1 MEIAVIILLALLIIQ
16 SAFLIYVGLAIL
28 RHQEPGKPP
37 LKLNLMPH
45 KPVKETDEQ
54 RRERVLLENIEAYD
68 GTSKGQVKI

>member
-1 MEIAVIILLALLIIQ
+1 MTNILIIIALIEG
-16 SAFLIYVGLAIL
+16 AFLILVLSRGVTVHISDKPAPEAIIL
-28 RHQEPGKPP
+28 PR
-37 LKLNLMPH
+37 